1 MSDLDQQRQR
11 SVRSFV
17 KRVGRKTPAQERAL
31 RELWPE
37 FGIAFSEE
45 PLDLRAVFG
54 RTAPRVLEIGFG
66 NGESLVE
73 QASANPAIDYIG
85 IEVHDPGVGHCLLHV
100 EKAGVSNVRLINHD
114 AVEVMSLQIPDGEL
128 SRINLY
134 FPDPWPKKRHHK
146 RRLVQPDFLEL
157 AAQKI
162 EVAGSLYL
170 ATDWQNYAEH
180 IDALIDSQER
190 FEVSEKRV
198 HSGDDPLDRP
208 TTKFEKRGLKLGH
221 RIWDWRLSRIY

>member
-1 MSDLDQQRQR
+1 MSDLGQQRKR

-17 KRVGRKTPAQERAL
+17 KRVGRMTPAQERAL

-45 PLDLRAVFG
+45 QLDLHAAFG

-73 QASANPAIDYIG
+73 QASANPAVDYIG
-85 IEVHDPGVGHCLLHV
+85 IEVHDPGVGHCLLHI

-114 AVEVMSLQIPDGEL
+114 AVEVMSLQIPDGAL

-146 RRLVQPDFLEL
+146 RRLVQPAFLEL

-162 EVAGSLYL
+162 EAAGSLHL

-180 IDALIDSQER
+180 IDALIESQER
-190 FEVSEKRV
+190 FRLTERRV
-198 HSGDDPLDRP
+198 HTGDSPLDRP
-208 TTKFEKRGLKLGH
+208 ITKFERRGLKLGH
-221 RIWDWRLSRIY
+221 KIWDWQLTRI